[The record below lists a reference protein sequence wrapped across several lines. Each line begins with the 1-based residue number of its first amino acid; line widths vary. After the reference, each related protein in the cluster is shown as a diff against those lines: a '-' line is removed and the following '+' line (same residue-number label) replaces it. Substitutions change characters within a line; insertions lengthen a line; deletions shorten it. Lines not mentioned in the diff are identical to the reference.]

1 MVRTKFIHYFG
12 WLTTVYIFQ
21 RRQNICHLLLNSLN
35 RLFLSSANDNRCIHA
50 TLDFVLLEPVWG
62 KLLLSM
68 ESSFFYL
75 KTKTQKPQVP
85 ALQRFLQSRQS
96 HLHQHPD
103 FHITSSTILAS
114 TLHITRLNR
123 TTTRNRAPS
132 GPNNTTPNQNTET
145 RSPAAAAAAA
155 DAGVENPMQHQQQ
168 EVNTANANIPVEPNP
183 HAGAMSSFSSML
195 LRILG
200 GASSEGFNSFLS
212 RFRDT
217 RDEDEAQAFADT
229 SLPNAHHDN
238 LVVD

>member
-1 MVRTKFIHYFG
+1 MVRTKFIHYI
-12 WLTTVYIFQ
+12 TETSHY
-21 RRQNICHLLLNSLN
+21 ICHLLPNSLN
-35 RLFLSSANDNRCIHA
+35 RLFLSGANDNRCIHA
-50 TLDFVLLEPVWG
+50 TFDFVLLEPFWG
-62 KLLLSM
+62 KLWLSM

-123 TTTRNRAPS
+123 TTRNRAPS

-145 RSPAAAAAAA
+145 RSPAAV

-212 RFRDT
+212 RFRDA

>member
-1 MVRTKFIHYFG
+1 
-12 WLTTVYIFQ
+12 
-21 RRQNICHLLLNSLN
+21 
-35 RLFLSSANDNRCIHA
+35 
-50 TLDFVLLEPVWG
+50 
-62 KLLLSM
+62 M

-123 TTTRNRAPS
+123 TTTRNRSPS
-132 GPNNTTPNQNTET
+132 
-145 RSPAAAAAAA
+145 
-155 DAGVENPMQHQQQ
+155 
-168 EVNTANANIPVEPNP
+168 
-183 HAGAMSSFSSML
+183 
-195 LRILG
+195 G